1 MWNCVDITGQK
12 WLDGWAGIAALA
24 ILAMG
29 IGFVIRFRLK
39 KNRFGGHVADRS
51 DSLKILNTRLARGE
65 ISDEEYKL
73 LKKAL

>member
-1 MWNCVDITGQK
+1 MWNSVNITDQK

-24 ILAMG
+24 FLAMG
-29 IGFVIRFRLK
+29 IGFVIRFLLK
-39 KNRFGGHVADRS
+39 KNRCGRHVADRS